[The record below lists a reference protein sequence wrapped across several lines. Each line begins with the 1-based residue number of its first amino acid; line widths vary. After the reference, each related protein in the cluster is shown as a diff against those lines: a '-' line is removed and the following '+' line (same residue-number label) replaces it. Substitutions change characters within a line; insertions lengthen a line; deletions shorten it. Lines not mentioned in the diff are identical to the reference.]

1 MKSTGIID
9 VAIVELQDGSR
20 ATLTCES
27 IHQSEQLRANSR
39 HIHCTS
45 DGKIID
51 TETGAE
57 LTVVGYLGTW
67 RPSDVPAAR

>member
-20 ATLTCES
+20 ATLTCETTGKG
-27 IHQSEQLRANSR
+27 EQLRANSR
-39 HIHCTS
+39 QIHCTS

-51 TETGAE
+51 TETGAV

-67 RPSDVPAAR
+67 RPSDVPAVR